1 MFFQF
6 IFAKLL
12 IVYHFRQKN
21 KAFNN
26 LQTARSLT
34 SKRIRA
40 EKFPRNRP
48 EIPMQ
53 EPKLPESMIISP
65 TVYKL
70 LNTSKFTMFL
80 NFTRKYNRN
89 KLSQVIRTIN
99 T

>member
-1 MFFQF
+1 MTKQF
-6 IFAKLL
+6 NFSISFKALL
-12 IVYHFRQKN
+12 DKKN

-53 EPKLPESMIISP
+53 ESKLPESMIISP

-70 LNTSKFTMFL
+70 LNTFDLVGF
-80 NFTRKYNRN
+80 
-89 KLSQVIRTIN
+89 
-99 T
+99 